1 MHRVALFITLF
12 AATLLCAKP
21 IYAQTQS
28 HTPMTIVIDPGHG
41 GYDPG
46 AVGRL
51 NGKIYREC
59 DITLNVAIKAGRMIE
74 KNMPYVKVIYTRS
87 TDKHWSTNKTRDL
100 QTRVDIANKADA
112 SLFLSIHCNAA
123 KNTSACG
130 AVTLV
135 MGESNPKRIQQNA
148 DVIEDAY
155 RDDLV
160 DMSDAATAAAVRAY
174 IQTMQF
180 TLLQNSN
187 TFANLMQKHH
197 KSAVGHGNR
206 RSLVYGQPLW
216 VLCYTQMPG
225 VLTEIGF
232 MSNQHDLAIMASDA
246 GQQKIAKA
254 IYDSFREYYE
264 LYFGNA
270 EQPAEVGENV
280 EPAPAQTKPQKDAE
294 KPAQEA
300 KEQPKKESQNKTE
313 ETAIT
318 TPKEQPTEQKKQ
330 SEEAPQEQ
338 PTEQP
343 QSKEQGSAAVDFGYT
358 IQLCASK
365 THIDTNSS
373 EFKSYRGRVR
383 EFVTEGTYCYK
394 YCTGIYSSKEQA
406 DKALKDVKK
415 TFSGAYIV
423 GFEGDKLVPQSQ
435 MSVK

>member
-1 MHRVALFITLF
+1 MRRVALYLTLVV
-12 AATLLCAKP
+12 ATLLCAMP
-21 IYAQTQS
+21 LYAKNES
-28 HTPMTIVIDPGHG
+28 PTPMTIVIDPGHG

-59 DITLNVAIKAGRMIE
+59 DIALNVAIKAGRMIE

-100 QTRVDIANKADA
+100 QARVDIANRADA

-123 KNTSACG
+123 KNTSASG

-148 DVIEDAY
+148 DVLEVAY

-197 KSAVGHGNR
+197 KNAVGHGNR

-254 IYDSFREYYE
+254 IYESFREYYE

-270 EQPAEVGENV
+270 PQPTEQNEPIESAPVEEPVQKSEEQPKKVSAEQTEKVLTEPSKDKPKAEPNV
-280 EPAPAQTKPQKDAE
+280 QP
-294 KPAQEA
+294 
-300 KEQPKKESQNKTE
+300 KEQPKAEPKPAE
-313 ETAIT
+313 EGGT
-318 TPKEQPTEQKKQ
+318 
-330 SEEAPQEQ
+330 
-338 PTEQP
+338 
-343 QSKEQGSAAVDFGYT
+343 AVDCGYT

-365 THIDTNSS
+365 THINTNSS

-383 EFVTEGTYCYK
+383 EFITEDTYRYK

-406 DKALKDVKK
+406 DKMLKEVRKVFK
-415 TFSGAYIV
+415 SAYVV
-423 GFEGDKLVPQSQ
+423 GFDGNKLVPQT
-435 MSVK
+435 VIANKLK